1 LRQRLS
7 VSHGLGLLLAIA
19 TTIALSAALLRG
31 GYVNPEAETFIPHYL
46 ANAPLM
52 GILFD
57 PAHND
62 WGSYQARELSYVFDW
77 IDCRFLVFSAAA
89 GFPHFLSLTHYAG
102 AALIAIAIWTFSQR
116 ALRLGPAASMA
127 LVGLWLTSP
136 CVLLGGNF
144 YRSAKIVSSAALV
157 GASIGA
163 WLHIHAKGR
172 SPGSRCTAVAFA
184 LSLVL
189 AGLADRQGFFLG
201 AFLAVWLL
209 ALGLMLR
216 DRRTLVLA
224 AAGAVAVVIVIG
236 YTYAVGPWLVMRY
249 SGRPVSFEYMSLPLM
264 KTLSEPGQIAQI
276 AVYSTRAAFEGIGAT
291 FGGLPWM
298 LAGVAFVALAWALKS
313 ACPGAPDRGRG
324 EAPAWWFAAP
334 IAAVVIMYAAMAMR
348 HFAVVKFEDFILV
361 YYPLP
366 SAAMSI
372 VGIGAA
378 AARFVGAARLG
389 RGRVAAL
396 FWILLASNLC
406 NLPHYRLLLDTG
418 CYRDSISAGPAA
430 RVALKNGKAFPGA
443 SPAVVAILKAQEI
456 SATSRP

>member
-1 LRQRLS
+1 MPRGFWRAWAQGATGPPTGACRTGRNGGIRIDSFREHRKDRWGMAPRIGTRPPTPPLPYERPDALRQRLS

-189 AGLADRQGFFLG
+189 AG
-201 AFLAVWLL
+201 
-209 ALGLMLR
+209 
-216 DRRTLVLA
+216 
-224 AAGAVAVVIVIG
+224 
-236 YTYAVGPWLVMRY
+236 
-249 SGRPVSFEYMSLPLM
+249 
-264 KTLSEPGQIAQI
+264 
-276 AVYSTRAAFEGIGAT
+276 
-291 FGGLPWM
+291 
-298 LAGVAFVALAWALKS
+298 
-313 ACPGAPDRGRG
+313 
-324 EAPAWWFAAP
+324 
-334 IAAVVIMYAAMAMR
+334 
-348 HFAVVKFEDFILV
+348 
-361 YYPLP
+361 
-366 SAAMSI
+366 
-372 VGIGAA
+372 
-378 AARFVGAARLG
+378 
-389 RGRVAAL
+389 
-396 FWILLASNLC
+396 
-406 NLPHYRLLLDTG
+406 
-418 CYRDSISAGPAA
+418 PAA